1 MGLALSLFSRIFFSP
16 AVSFMTIRAVI
27 FDIGGVVVGSPV
39 AAIGEAEKRWSL
51 PPHWINASIT
61 AMGDDGPFQRFERSE
76 ISQDEFYREFGAR
89 LSDVESGNKAYRV
102 YCKRAGIECP
112 PLPTKVQ
119 IDGKELWGM
128 MMAPAL
134 EPDELVVTAINRLRA
149 SRRYKVAALT
159 NNFAPL
165 GVTPSRSPP
174 SPPYARPTTA
184 AELRAAL
191 KATAEQGEEATG
203 AGNDAM
209 RGMFDEYVESCV
221 EGLRKPDPAF
231 FRVALDRVG
240 VEPHEAVFLDDIGH
254 NLAAARKLGMHTIRV
269 KHGKS
274 REAIDEL
281 EKLLG
286 MDLSSPLAKL

>member
-1 MGLALSLFSRIFFSP
+1 MG
-16 AVSFMTIRAVI
+16 VSFMTIRAVI

-89 LSDVESGNKAYRV
+89 LSDVES
-102 YCKRAGIECP
+102 
-112 PLPTKVQ
+112 
-119 IDGKELWGM
+119 
-128 MMAPAL
+128 
-134 EPDELVVTAINRLRA
+134 
-149 SRRYKVAALT
+149 
-159 NNFAPL
+159 
-165 GVTPSRSPP
+165 
-174 SPPYARPTTA
+174 
-184 AELRAAL
+184 
-191 KATAEQGEEATG
+191 
-203 AGNDAM
+203 GNDAM